1 MQINVIRLSHFLRLK
16 LSPFIKVPPG
26 VKMPGK
32 KGGLIKDIELC
43 RFYGT
48 LFNRSYFPM
57 KHSSVLL
64 KAQIIKKRACKAVL
78 VPFLGSRGLLLCP
91 WRVSQ
96 QFVENMIIF

>member
-1 MQINVIRLSHFLRLK
+1 MVAKSKELARSKGMQISIMRLSHFLLLK
-16 LSPFIKVPPG
+16 LNPFIKVPPG

-57 KHSSVLL
+57 QYSS
-64 KAQIIKKRACKAVL
+64 
-78 VPFLGSRGLLLCP
+78 PFLK
-91 WRVSQ
+91 V
-96 QFVENMIIF
+96 